1 MSHRQKHFVTKEELM
16 VERTPQEL
24 VEWFERKIQ
33 EITQQE
39 GGKSAIRMREGYCKQ
54 LMEEI
59 YPLSIFAFWQFGDKS
74 DVTLQ
79 PVIGSQNYDVLI
91 IDRASVPPYES
102 KLEITLALGDEYLK
116 RLMLQEKG
124 WSPISGYIEKTGTK
138 NKDRHL
144 TPHLGVRGLE
154 DYLDKQINLIGQALA
169 VKLQKEYET
178 NTSLLI
184 MFEDAIAFDETDI
197 KETLYCFIKNK
208 LETEQT
214 QFLHLYLVSSP
225 KRIFI
230 KWTPNNTSHSH

>member
-1 MSHRQKHFVTKEELM
+1 MSQRKKDFVTKEELM
-16 VERTPQEL
+16 VGRTPQEL
-24 VEWFERKIQ
+24 VEWFDRKIQ

-59 YPLSIFAFWQFGDKS
+59 YPLSIFASWQFSDRN

-91 IDRASVPPYES
+91 TDCAFVPPHES

-116 RLMLQEKG
+116 RFMIQKEG

-138 NKDRHL
+138 NTGIHL
-144 TPHLGVRGLE
+144 TPRLGVRGLE
-154 DYLDKQINLIGQALA
+154 DYLDKQINLISQALEG
-169 VKLQKEYET
+169 KLQKEYET

-184 MFEDAIAFDETDI
+184 IFEDATAFDETDI
-197 KETLYCFIKNK
+197 KETLYRFIENK

-214 QFLHLYLVSSP
+214 RFLHLYLIGSS
-225 KRIFI
+225 KRIFL
-230 KWTPNNTSHSH
+230 KWTPNNTSHAR